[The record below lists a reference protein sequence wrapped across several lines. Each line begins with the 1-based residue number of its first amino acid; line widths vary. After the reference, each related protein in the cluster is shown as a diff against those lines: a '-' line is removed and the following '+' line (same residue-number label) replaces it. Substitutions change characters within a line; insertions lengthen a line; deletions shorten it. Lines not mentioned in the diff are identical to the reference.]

1 MTDNVYRQVEFE
13 NGLKCEHLGIKT
25 EDMNKRQLIAYIGLL
40 DDLYGKKCAEV
51 YSLWLNESN

>member
-25 EDMNKRQLIAYIGLL
+25 EDMNKRQLIAFIGML
-40 DDLYGKKCAEV
+40 DSLYGNKCAEV
-51 YSLWLNESN
+51 EELMGK